1 MDRRT
6 FLKAGTAAGL
16 LAGVRPA
23 TTAAQE
29 GSVLRLAMT
38 LSDIPQTTGV
48 ATQGAEGIRFI
59 TNTIYDGLLRW
70 DLSQGE
76 TTAEMVPSLAES
88 YEIDESGTVWT
99 FTLRRGVTFHDGA
112 AFDADDVIWNLEKLA
127 NRDAPQFDQAQANQA
142 GNFLANIAKYEKID
156 DFTVAITTTAPDSMF
171 FYKVDRIGMSSRV
184 HWEALGGDWAK
195 FAAQP
200 SGTGP
205 FQLVE
210 LVPRER
216 AELVKNARYWD
227 PDRVPKVDRLVLYSM
242 PDPTTRVAALLSGQ
256 VDWVEAPPPDTIP
269 RIEQSGAEIVMNV
282 YPHVWPF
289 WLSFHETSPFLDIN
303 VRRAANLAIDRD
315 GVAQFLGGVARP
327 AKGLVAESSPWFGNP
342 TFDVRYDPEEA
353 KRLMAEAGYGPDN
366 PCRIKLLTS
375 QAGSGQMQPM
385 PMSEICQENLE
396 QVGFDVEVEVVDWE
410 ALRARRRARADG
422 AENEGTFGLNN
433 SWSFQDPDFGF
444 MSAFMSER
452 APPDGNNWGL
462 YSDPTADALGKAAQ
476 MAFDPAERD
485 AAIARLHEYLVDQSV
500 WLVVVH
506 DMNPRALASKVKGF
520 VAPQNWYI
528 DLTSVYIEA

>member
-6 FLKAGTAAGL
+6 FLKAGASAGV
-16 LAGVRPA
+16 LAGIRPA
-23 TTAAQE
+23 PARAQGE
-29 GSVLRLAMT
+29 SVLRLAMT
-38 LSDIPQTTGV
+38 LSDIPQTTGM

-88 YEIDESGTVWT
+88 YEVDESGTVWT
-99 FTLRRGVTFHDGA
+99 FRLRPGVVFHDGA
-112 AFDADDVIWNLEKLA
+112 PFTADDVVWNLEKLA

-142 GNFLANIAKYEKID
+142 GNFLANIASYEKLD
-156 DFTVAITTTAPDSMF
+156 DLTVAITTTTPDSMF
-171 FYKVDRIGMSSRV
+171 FYKVDRIGMSSRA
-184 HWEALGGDWAK
+184 HWEALGGDWAA

-205 FQLVE
+205 FQLVD

-216 AELVKNARYWD
+216 AELVKNAAYWD
-227 PDRVPKVDRLVLYSM
+227 PNRVPKVDRLVLYAM

-269 RIEQSGAEIVMNV
+269 RIEQSGAQIVMNV

-289 WLSFHETSPFLDIN
+289 WLSFDEGSPFLDID
-303 VRRAANLAIDRD
+303 VRRAANLAIDRE
-315 GVAQFLGGVARP
+315 GIAQFLGGVARP
-327 AKGLVAESSPWFGNP
+327 AKGLVAETSPWFGSP

-353 KRLMAEAGYGPDN
+353 RRLMAQAGYGPDN

-385 PMSEICQENLE
+385 PMSEICQENLNA
-396 QVGFDVEVEVVDWE
+396 VGFAVEVEVVDWE

-444 MSAFMSER
+444 MSAFMSNR

-462 YSDPTADALGKAAQ
+462 YSDEKADELGRAAQ

-500 WLVVVH
+500 WITVVH
-506 DMNPRALASKVKGF
+506 DMNPRALAANVTGF
-520 VAPQNWYI
+520 VAPQNWYV
-528 DLTSVYIEA
+528 DLTSVSVTG

>member
-23 TTAAQE
+23 PATAQE

-38 LSDIPQTTGV
+38 LSDIPQTTGM

-99 FTLRRGVTFHDGA
+99 FHLRQGVTFHDGA
-112 AFDADDVIWNLEKLA
+112 PFSADDVIWNLEKLSD
-127 NRDAPQFDQAQANQA
+127 REAPQFDQAQANQA
-142 GNFLANIAKYEKID
+142 GSALATVASYEKID
-156 DFTVAITTTAPDSMF
+156 DFTVAITTKAPDSMF
-171 FYKVDRIGMSSRV
+171 FYKVDRIGISSRA

-216 AELVKNARYWD
+216 AELVKNAGYWD
-227 PDRVPKVDRLVLYSM
+227 PNRVPKVDRLTLYAM

-269 RIEQSGAEIVMNV
+269 RIERSGAQIVMNV

-289 WLSFHETSPFLDIN
+289 WLSFHESSPFRDIN

-315 GVAQFLGGVARP
+315 GIAQFLGGR
-327 AKGLVAESSPWFGNP
+327 
-342 TFDVRYDPEEA
+342 
-353 KRLMAEAGYGPDN
+353 GPS
-366 PCRIKLLTS
+366 RE
-375 QAGSGQMQPM
+375 G
-385 PMSEICQENLE
+385 
-396 QVGFDVEVEVVDWE
+396 
-410 ALRARRRARADG
+410 ARRRIEPLVRRADLRHALRPGRGAPPHGRGGLRPGQPVPGEVPHLAGRLGADAADADVGDLQREPEPGRVRGRGRGPSKLGRAAGPRVVGGAPRGPYGSAKRGDLGDADARAHTTPLVLPG
-422 AENEGTFGLNN
+422 
-433 SWSFQDPDFGF
+433 SGF
-444 MSAFMSER
+444 R
-452 APPDGNNWGL
+452 A
-462 YSDPTADALGKAAQ
+462 S
-476 MAFDPAERD
+476 
-485 AAIARLHEYLVDQSV
+485 
-500 WLVVVH
+500 
-506 DMNPRALASKVKGF
+506 
-520 VAPQNWYI
+520 
-528 DLTSVYIEA
+528 